1 MGLELQTFD
10 DRPALAAA
18 LADAIATRL
27 EAAIGTRG
35 SASLI
40 VSGGTGPRPLFE
52 TLARRELPWEKVT
65 VSLADERWVDPASP
79 DSNERLVRTTLL
91 TGPARAAR
99 FVPLKTPHA
108 RPEAGER
115 ECEGALATIPSPFD
129 IVVLG
134 MGGDGHTAS
143 LFPGAHALPAALDLN
158 SGRQCQAIT
167 PAVLPSHAPYPR
179 MTLTLPRLLTSR
191 WIALLLTGQEKLK
204 VYRRALAGEDVV
216 AMPVR
221 AVLRQTQTPVVVY
234 WAP

>member
-1 MGLELQTFD
+1 MGLELQTFN
-10 DRPALAAA
+10 DRSALAAA

-27 EAAIGTRG
+27 DAAIDTRG
-35 SASLI
+35 AASLI

-52 TLARRELPWEKVT
+52 VLARRELPWEKVT
-65 VSLADERWVDPASP
+65 VGLADERWVDPASP

-108 RPEAGER
+108 RPEDGER
-115 ECEGALATIPSPFD
+115 ECGGALAMMPSPFD

-134 MGGDGHTAS
+134 MGEDGHTAS
-143 LFPGAHALPAALDLN
+143 LFPGAHELPAALDLN

-167 PAVLPSHAPYPR
+167 PAILPSHAPYPR
-179 MTLTLPRLLTSR
+179 MTLTLPRLLNSR
-191 WIALLLTGQEKLK
+191 WIALLLTGQEKLE
-204 VYRRALAGEDVV
+204 VYRQALAGEDATV
-216 AMPVR
+216 MPVR
-221 AVLRQTQTPVVVY
+221 AVLHQNQTPVVTY